1 MVDLSKEEDPEER
14 EMEESA
20 EKGRER
26 RRRRGF
32 FECLGGEEVDL
43 GESESCER
51 AERTAGG
58 ERRDA
63 EGGDVERRR
72 LAY

>member
-26 RRRRGF
+26 RRRRKF
-32 FECLGGEEVDL
+32 FEVLGGEEVDL
-43 GESESCER
+43 GEL
-51 AERTAGG
+51 ALVFGG
-58 ERRDA
+58 GRSRK
-63 EGGDVERRR
+63 GTVNGD
-72 LAY
+72 